1 MLKPEQS
8 TTQSKTGAGEDPSTK
23 VRAIPP
29 NEPANKL
36 HLGAA
41 TVKNRSN
48 DAMMFRITT

>member
-1 MLKPEQS
+1 MLKPDQS
-8 TTQSKTGAGEDPSTK
+8 ATHSKTGAGEDPSTK
-23 VRAIPP
+23 VRGIPP

-36 HLGAA
+36 HLEAV